1 MARLTGSWK
10 TLLPLALLGGQG
22 FAQSCLDAINDGQ
35 VDACVCNELEYVVS
49 YVAYVALSTSLT
61 SNCEALPTS
70 TLKISTS
77 SYTSVS
83 DPSGNSSSDAYGNG
97 GTYTDRG
104 SFAQAT
110 AGGNFLPRRQLPSG
124 ASSFDFRLPYYT
136 ITRSGTASA
145 TPITVSSF
153 NNYTSLFT
161 SNPIST
167 AQTLVVSTPT
177 AAASDDRSL
186 ARGTIWV
193 AIPDGRI
200 DYPPPVTSTVYWSGN
215 GSLSAPSTIS
225 TIPPKAETYIVAIN
239 RPADASAQSDVP
251 AQSDTPSQSDP
262 LPQSNV
268 PQSNI
273 PQSNSPQ
280 SDAPAQSN
288 APQSNVPQ
296 TDAPAQSNAP
306 TPSDVTFPQSYY
318 PAQSDSPLPQ
328 SNAPA
333 PNDPRPF
340 VTSVVQYSGS
350 ASVNGPTTVS
360 IISPDGD
367 QAGTVV
373 VAVPPIASAGGGS
386 PPSFI
391 TSVVPNQSPSE
402 PGPGGDG
409 VSQPLFNIGTEGL
422 VASQVTTEIEY
433 TNSLAA
439 TVTVTRTLDAFVA
452 TPSGTQPGTVF
463 VIQAPSN
470 AANPG
475 AGSTAGTGPDGQ
487 PLEASFAPG
496 SGATANTNPGS
507 PAASNDP
514 ARGPAGTG
522 APGSNATGGSGPGQN
537 PGQSGLPP
545 SGPQASPAATPGGSS
560 PGGPGDV
567 VQPGL
572 YVTSEIQYTGTL
584 QLPGR
589 VTISSIAPQGT
600 AQGTIIVAVPPGQA
614 SAGGSAG
621 PSNGALPNNQSPAG
635 QPNNADPTAF
645 FNTLA
650 APGATGTG
658 NAGSGASA
666 PVNGGTPGAPVAT
679 DPATGQPLTNPDVLS
694 AAAYITSTVMS
705 AGLSVPRTTIATIAP
720 QDSRPGVFVVAVPN
734 NPVSSGGSAVPQSN
748 APGAQAPGQTVLP
761 QTFQPQGAA
770 SSAGAQSNVPGAQ
783 SNVPGAQSNVPGAQS
798 NVPGAQSNVLG
809 TQAPGVTVQPQSIQ
823 PQGAASSAAQG
834 SGPGQAASQGGVNP
848 GATAATPGAN
858 TVPGAGDPL
867 AQGIVTV
874 TSTVLFTGPGQ
885 ITAPT
890 AISTIPAN
898 GNSPPTVIQA
908 IPDLFVTVTITVTAA
923 DPTLQPTAFSTVQP
937 TGNTPGTVLVAA
949 PASFVTSRVLFTGP
963 DSISAATP
971 ISTIL
976 PQGTTP
982 GTIILAQPFVSVTST
997 RPGSTAGTGPAG
1009 TVTVV
1014 TTIFPSNGPATVVF
1028 AEPDPTAPLFGSFVT
1043 SVVSAASNIA
1053 SFALVPVSTVL
1064 PQGSV
1069 PGTIVLGQSAAQTQP
1084 APASSGGASPANT
1097 PAGAGTSPTALANSN
1112 ASGQSSPAA
1121 GVSQA
1126 VSSPAG
1132 AATSPPALANAIASG
1147 QSSPAAAASQAV
1159 PSSSAPGIPNTGA
1172 QVASPGASAASS
1184 QVPLDNS
1191 LGVTG
1196 PTTLA
1201 TATVDPNDPNGT
1213 RGGRGL
1219 VTRLITSA
1227 GVTGS
1232 TTVSTIVPTDPL
1244 LAITVVVIVP
1254 ALQQPAATAPA
1265 TSIDP
1270 NDPNGTRGGR
1280 GLVTRLITSAGVTG
1294 STTVSTI
1301 VPTDPLL
1308 AITVVVIVP
1317 ALQQPAATT
1326 PAISSANTGVQG
1338 ASQTSPA
1345 PAQSAT
1351 SVPAAVSSL
1360 LVDPAILSSASS
1372 VLGQSF
1378 VPTPSNSS
1386 LPQSSA
1392 VPSPAAQSS
1401 SAGQSNVQQPSTT
1414 PAASLS
1420 ASQPISSSVGG
1431 TQIGSSN
1438 AASIAPSSDPALGQ
1452 SFVSS
1457 AGVGTSSVDPAAS
1470 SVASAGPGTFV
1481 ASTPGSGVTGI
1492 LVRSTSL
1499 RRAFVKRFL
1508 VRGYWLCFVFG
1519 LSPNLD
1525 SSSHRLLVN
1534 IPDYFRQLNLLDY
1547 SSSDFE

>member
-1 MARLTGSWK
+1 MTDH
-10 TLLPLALLGGQG
+10 LP
-22 FAQSCLDAINDGQ
+22 
-35 VDACVCNELEYVVS
+35 
-49 YVAYVALSTSLT
+49 
-61 SNCEALPTS
+61 
-70 TLKISTS
+70 
-77 SYTSVS
+77 
-83 DPSGNSSSDAYGNG
+83 
-97 GTYTDRG
+97 
-104 SFAQAT
+104 
-110 AGGNFLPRRQLPSG
+110 G
-124 ASSFDFRLPYYT
+124 A
-136 ITRSGTASA
+136 RSG
-145 TPITVSSF
+145 
-153 NNYTSLFT
+153 
-161 SNPIST
+161 
-167 AQTLVVSTPT
+167 
-177 AAASDDRSL
+177 
-186 ARGTIWV
+186 
-193 AIPDGRI
+193 
-200 DYPPPVTSTVYWSGN
+200 
-215 GSLSAPSTIS
+215 
-225 TIPPKAETYIVAIN
+225 
-239 RPADASAQSDVP
+239 
-251 AQSDTPSQSDP
+251 
-262 LPQSNV
+262 
-268 PQSNI
+268 
-273 PQSNSPQ
+273 
-280 SDAPAQSN
+280 
-288 APQSNVPQ
+288 
-296 TDAPAQSNAP
+296 
-306 TPSDVTFPQSYY
+306 
-318 PAQSDSPLPQ
+318 
-328 SNAPA
+328 
-333 PNDPRPF
+333 PF

-373 VAVPPIASAGGGS
+373 VALPPIASAGGGS

-433 TNSLAA
+433 TDSLAA

-496 SGATANTNPGS
+496 SGATANPNPGS

-522 APGSNATGGSGPGQN
+522 APGPNATGGSGPGQN

-600 AQGTIIVAVPPGQA
+600 ALGTIIVAVPPGQA

-621 PSNGALPNNQSPAG
+621 PSNGALPNNQSQAG

-650 APGATGTG
+650 APGATGTD

-666 PVNGGTPGAPVAT
+666 PANGGTPGAPAAT
-679 DPATGQPLTNPDVLS
+679 DSATGQPLTNPDVLS
-694 AAAYITSTVMS
+694 AAAYITSTVTS

-783 SNVPGAQSNVPGAQS
+783 SNVPG
-798 NVPGAQSNVLG
+798 
-809 TQAPGVTVQPQSIQ
+809 TQAPGVTVQPQSIQPQSIQ

-834 SGPGQAASQGGVNP
+834 SVPGQAASQGGVNP

-890 AISTIPAN
+890 AISTISAN

-963 DSISAATP
+963 GSISAATP

-997 RPGSTAGTGPAG
+997 RPGSTARTGPAG

-1014 TTIFPSNGPATVVF
+1014 TTIFPSTGPATVVF

-1043 SVVSAASNIA
+1043 SVASAASNIA
-1053 SFALVPVSTVL
+1053 SSALVPVSTVL

-1097 PAGAGTSPTALANSN
+1097 PAGAGSSPTALANSIVN
-1112 ASGQSSPAA
+1112 GGLADISCSGPV
-1121 GVSQA
+1121 GYI
-1126 VSSPAG
+1126 G
-1132 AATSPPALANAIASG
+1132 
-1147 QSSPAAAASQAV
+1147 
-1159 PSSSAPGIPNTGA
+1159 PSSGII
-1172 QVASPGASAASS
+1172 
-1184 QVPLDNS
+1184 
-1191 LGVTG
+1191 
-1196 PTTLA
+1196 LA
-1201 TATVDPNDPNGT
+1201 
-1213 RGGRGL
+1213 R
-1219 VTRLITSA
+1219 
-1227 GVTGS
+1227 
-1232 TTVSTIVPTDPL
+1232 
-1244 LAITVVVIVP
+1244 
-1254 ALQQPAATAPA
+1254 
-1265 TSIDP
+1265 
-1270 NDPNGTRGGR
+1270 
-1280 GLVTRLITSAGVTG
+1280 
-1294 STTVSTI
+1294 
-1301 VPTDPLL
+1301 
-1308 AITVVVIVP
+1308 
-1317 ALQQPAATT
+1317 
-1326 PAISSANTGVQG
+1326 
-1338 ASQTSPA
+1338 
-1345 PAQSAT
+1345 
-1351 SVPAAVSSL
+1351 
-1360 LVDPAILSSASS
+1360 
-1372 VLGQSF
+1372 
-1378 VPTPSNSS
+1378 
-1386 LPQSSA
+1386 
-1392 VPSPAAQSS
+1392 
-1401 SAGQSNVQQPSTT
+1401 
-1414 PAASLS
+1414 
-1420 ASQPISSSVGG
+1420 
-1431 TQIGSSN
+1431 
-1438 AASIAPSSDPALGQ
+1438 
-1452 SFVSS
+1452 
-1457 AGVGTSSVDPAAS
+1457 
-1470 SVASAGPGTFV
+1470 GPG
-1481 ASTPGSGVTGI
+1481 
-1492 LVRSTSL
+1492 
-1499 RRAFVKRFL
+1499 
-1508 VRGYWLCFVFG
+1508 
-1519 LSPNLD
+1519 D
-1525 SSSHRLLVN
+1525 SIFS
-1534 IPDYFRQLNLLDY
+1534 
-1547 SSSDFE
+1547 